1 MYRFVFLFITLIAG
15 RANVFADMAVDRG
28 KVSIDPTLERWVEAR
43 AGSSQPVHWVSEGA
57 VYDYP
62 SGKKLFG
69 MIGFDSS
76 RVIWPTEPDQPVQ
89 HLTRKTFTYTDAE
102 TGEVLTEYQGNPV
115 IPIAYP
121 YQLITYRVEN
131 GLIYADVEQGV
142 EPNIR
147 QIKSNDG
154 IIARP
159 MGESTWAYT
168 AAVFLDFPLP
178 SGARYEAWE
187 NYDFFIHDSDSGVD
201 RPHQMTW
208 QRYGDLPA
216 WAGGGKAIY
225 HLLSWRVDRHED
237 FPEQLLKWAKETKP
251 MWLQPPADL
260 DEIRAIQQGEDRGKN
275 W

>member
-1 MYRFVFLFITLIAG
+1 MYRFTFLIIMLVASS
-15 RANVFADMAVDRG
+15 
-28 KVSIDPTLERWVEAR
+28 VSASSAPVAHSVRVSVHPILQRWVEAR
-43 AGSSQPVHWVSEGA
+43 AGSSEPVHWVSEGA
-57 VYDYP
+57 VYEYP

-76 RVIWPTEPDQPVQ
+76 RVIWPSEPGQSIQ
-89 HLTRKTFTYTDAE
+89 HLTRKTFTYTDAQ
-102 TGEVLTEYQGNPV
+102 TGQVLTEYQGNPV

-121 YQLITYRVEN
+121 YQLITYRFEN
-131 GLIYADVEQGV
+131 EMIYADVEQGV
-142 EPNIR
+142 EPNVR

-154 IIARP
+154 IQARAI
-159 MGESTWAYT
+159 GENTWAYT

-178 SGARYEAWE
+178 SGGRYEAWE
-187 NYDFFIHDSDSGVD
+187 NYDFFIHDADTGVD
-201 RPHQMTW
+201 RTHQMTW
-208 QRYGDLPA
+208 QRYGSLPS

-225 HLLSWRVDRHED
+225 HLLSWRVERHED

-260 DEIRAIQQGEDRGKN
+260 NEIRAIQRGDDLGKG